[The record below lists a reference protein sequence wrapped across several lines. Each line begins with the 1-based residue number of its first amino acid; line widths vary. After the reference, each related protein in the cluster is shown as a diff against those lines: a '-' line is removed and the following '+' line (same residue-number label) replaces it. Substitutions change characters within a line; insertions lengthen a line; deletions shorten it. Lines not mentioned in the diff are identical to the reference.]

1 VKGEEQLRRSLGG
14 AGKPCELLVTPDG
27 SRLLLLLH
35 GARVLGLFAPNSDEN
50 FYWTNPALSS
60 SEPGELF
67 RREGWHNSGG
77 DRTWIAPEIDL
88 HFPKLPDLTVYKV
101 PGEVDPAAYQIERS
115 GESLQFS
122 TRVAV
127 RSFRSH
133 ETNEATII
141 KSWGP
146 ASNPLRYEKVWSQLV
161 GVQFAGYTQ
170 RTSIR
175 LLGPG
180 AGKAGSIGAWSLVQ
194 LPHGGT
200 AFLPLHGATSPT
212 TYVGSIAPED
222 IEVKDH
228 TIRYKM
234 QSAGVQKIGI
244 RAANSTGRAGYVYSS
259 EKNSVLV
266 IRNVFINP
274 SAEYVDAPWTDTG
287 EVGERGYAFQ
297 FCNVNIAEVGT
308 FSELEYHAPAVGRG
322 TGQVGHDDVS
332 QVWAFRGPE
341 KLIRTIG
348 KNLLSPYF

>member
-1 VKGEEQLRRSLGG
+1 MKGEEQLRRSLVA

-35 GARVLGLFAPNSDEN
+35 GARVLGLFAPNSDQN
-50 FYWTNPALSS
+50 FYWTNPVLSS
-60 SEPGELF
+60 SEPGDLF

-77 DRTWIAPEIDL
+77 DRTWVAPEIDL
-88 HFPKLPDLTVYKV
+88 HFPKFPDLSAYWV
-101 PGEVDPAAYQIERS
+101 PSEIDPAAYQLEMS
-115 GESLQFS
+115 EKSLRFS
-122 TRVAV
+122 ARVAV

-133 ETNEATII
+133 ETNEAAIT
-141 KSWGP
+141 KSWG
-146 ASNPLRYEKVWSQLV
+146 AAANPLRYEKVWSQLG

-170 RTSIR
+170 KTSVR
-175 LLGPG
+175 LLGLG
-180 AGKAGSIGAWSLVQ
+180 AEKAGPIGAWNLVQ

-212 TYVGSIAPED
+212 AYVGSIRAED
-222 IEVKDH
+222 IETTDH
-228 TIRYKM
+228 AIRYKM

-244 RAANSTGRAGYVYSS
+244 HAANSTGRAGYFYSS

-287 EVGERGYAFQ
+287 EAGERGYAFQ
-297 FCNVNIAEVGT
+297 FCNVNIPEVGP
-308 FSELEYHAPAVGRG
+308 FSELEYHAPAVGHG
-322 TGQVGHDDVS
+322 TGQIDHDDVS

-341 KLIRTIG
+341 NSIRTIG
-348 KNLLSPYF
+348 KSLLSPDF